1 MLQALILVTA
11 IYMYL
16 GALIFKYIYQLKGT
30 QPCLKSSESY
40 ILISY
45 FHEKF
50 FLKNYFKSME

>member
-1 MLQALILVTA
+1 MLQALILKTA
-11 IYMYL
+11 IYL
-16 GALIFKYIYQLKGT
+16 GALIFKYIYWLKGT
-30 QPCLKSSESY
+30 QPCLKSSASY